1 MTDLPNDGS
10 FPGRGPGSHDGPGFD
25 GGPATPSGDPTPRPG
40 HGAPGGTPPGPPP
53 VPGHPERPDGPRR
66 RGTALIVAAVAATL
80 LPATSLGVVMWN
92 TVGDRPYA
100 DLPSCRRLMP
110 SDMLVGVPGAD
121 RLHVNGEYYDVE
133 EETTP
138 LEDEE
143 VLGYLNCR
151 VEDGDGVRVYVDVGL
166 FEYEDDGEAAEKLR
180 REAEE
185 DLEDRRAENHPE
197 EGGEGLVVLAWRPVS
212 AGDVGHAVLYEGDG
226 HLVEESFGVAT
237 FVTANL
243 VVSLS
248 YVVEDPDLRDEEV
261 LGFLDDF
268 AGQVERQLSREAER
282 A

>member
-1 MTDLPNDGS
+1 M
-10 FPGRGPGSHDGPGFD
+10 PGD
-25 GGPATPSGDPTPRPG
+25 
-40 HGAPGGTPPGPPP
+40 
-53 VPGHPERPDGPRR
+53 PERPDGPRR
-66 RGTALIVAAVAATL
+66 RRTALIVAAVVATL

-92 TVGDRPYA
+92 TVGDRLYA

-110 SDMLVGVPGAD
+110 SDMLGGIPDAD
-121 RLHVNGEYYDVE
+121 RLHVNGEYYDAE
-133 EETTP
+133 EESTH
-138 LEDEE
+138 LEDEEE

-151 VEDGDGVRVYVDVGL
+151 VEDGDGVRMYVDVGL
-166 FEYEDDGEAAEKLR
+166 FEYEDGGEAAENLR

-185 DLEDRRAENHPE
+185 DLEDRRAEDHPE

-243 VVSLS
+243 VVNLS
-248 YVVEDPDLRDEEV
+248 YVVEDSNLQDDEV

-268 AGQVERQLSREAER
+268 AAQVERQLSREAER